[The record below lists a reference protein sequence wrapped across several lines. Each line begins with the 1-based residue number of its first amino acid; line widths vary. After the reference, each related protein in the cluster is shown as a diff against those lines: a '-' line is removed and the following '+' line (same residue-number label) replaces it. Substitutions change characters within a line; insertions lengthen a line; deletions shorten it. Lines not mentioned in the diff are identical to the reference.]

1 MGPLLVIDGNN
12 LLFQMF
18 YGMPSPVYSKSGKC
32 IHATIGFIS
41 FVLKQVRLLG
51 ADGVCVVFDSD
62 TSAERH
68 EILPEYKANRIDD
81 WDSMDENEIP
91 FSEEENIV
99 KCLRFLGIKPVYSVG
114 MEADDVIATAAK
126 RYGNCRDV
134 IISSFDSDFFQL
146 INDHVSVLRYRGKA
160 SVMWNRAYFLEKY
173 GFEPEH
179 YALWKSVVGDKSDNI
194 PGVPGIGEKRGAL
207 LMKEYALT
215 GKLKG
220 ECLTER
226 LRKSLSDNMDTVE
239 RNLKLI
245 KLSERTEV
253 VFDEP
258 EFSFDREKMALSNS
272 EVLSACAVFD

>member
-18 YGMPSPVYSKSGKC
+18 YGLPAPVYSKSGKS
-32 IHATIGFIS
+32 IHATIGFVS

-51 ADGVCVVFDSD
+51 AEGVCVVFDSD

-68 EILPEYKANRIDD
+68 EILPEYKANRPD
-81 WDSMDENEIP
+81 WNEKEESEIP

-99 KCLRFLGIKPVYSVG
+99 KCLRYLGIEPVYSVG
-114 MEADDVIATAAK
+114 MEADDVIATVAK
-126 RYGNCRDV
+126 RYSSERDV

-146 INDHVSVLRYRGKA
+146 IDDHVSVLRYRGKA
-160 SVMWNRAYFLEKY
+160 SVLWDKAYFREKY
-173 GFEPEH
+173 GFSPEH

-194 PGVPGIGEKRGAL
+194 PGVPGIGEKRGSVL
-207 LMKEYALT
+207 IREYAGT
-215 GKLKG
+215 GALKG

-226 LRKSLSDNMDTVE
+226 LRKSLCDNMETVE

-245 KLSERTEV
+245 RLSERMEV
-253 VFDEP
+253 TFSDP
-258 EFSFDREKMALSNS
+258 EFAFDHEKMALTNS
-272 EVLSACAVFD
+272 QVLSACSVFD

>member
-18 YGMPSPVYSKSGKC
+18 YGLPAPVYSKSGKS
-32 IHATIGFIS
+32 IHATIGFVS

-51 ADGVCVVFDSD
+51 AEGVCVVFDSD

-68 EILPEYKANRIDD
+68 EILPEYKANRPD
-81 WDSMDENEIP
+81 WNEKEESEIP

-99 KCLRFLGIKPVYSVG
+99 KCLRYLGIEPVYSVG
-114 MEADDVIATAAK
+114 MEADDVIATVAK
-126 RYGNCRDV
+126 RYSSERDV

-146 INDHVSVLRYRGKA
+146 IDDHVSVLRYRGKA
-160 SVMWNRAYFLEKY
+160 SVLWDKAYFREKY
-173 GFEPEH
+173 GFSPEH

-194 PGVPGIGEKRGAL
+194 PGVPGIGEKRGSV
-207 LMKEYALT
+207 LMREYAGT
-215 GKLKG
+215 GALKG

-226 LRKSLSDNMDTVE
+226 LRKSLCDNMETVE

-245 KLSERTEV
+245 RLSERMDVT
-253 VFDEP
+253 FSDP
-258 EFSFDREKMALSNS
+258 EFAFDHEKMALTNS
-272 EVLSACAVFD
+272 QVLSACSVFD

>member
-18 YGMPSPVYSKSGKC
+18 YGLPAPVYSKSGKS
-32 IHATIGFIS
+32 IHATIGFVS

-51 ADGVCVVFDSD
+51 AEGVCVVFDSD

-68 EILPEYKANRIDD
+68 EILPVYKANRPD
-81 WDSMDENEIP
+81 WNEKEESEIP

-99 KCLRFLGIKPVYSVG
+99 KCLRYLGIEPVYSVG
-114 MEADDVIATAAK
+114 MEADDVIATVAK
-126 RYGNCRDV
+126 RYSSERDV

-146 INDHVSVLRYRGKA
+146 IDDHVSVLRYRGKA
-160 SVMWNRAYFLEKY
+160 SVLWDKAYFREKY
-173 GFEPEH
+173 GFSPEH

-194 PGVPGIGEKRGAL
+194 PGVPGIGEKRGSV
-207 LMKEYALT
+207 LMREYAGT
-215 GKLKG
+215 GALKG

-226 LRKSLSDNMDTVE
+226 LRKNLSDNMETVE

-245 KLSERTEV
+245 RLSERMEV
-253 VFDEP
+253 TFSDP
-258 EFSFDREKMALSNS
+258 EFAFDHEKMALTNS
-272 EVLSACAVFD
+272 QVLSACSVFD

>member
-18 YGMPSPVYSKSGKC
+18 YGLPAPVYSKSGKS
-32 IHATIGFIS
+32 IHATIGFVS

-51 ADGVCVVFDSD
+51 AEGVCVVFDSD

-68 EILPEYKANRIDD
+68 EILPEYKANRPD
-81 WDSMDENEIP
+81 WNEKEESEIP

-99 KCLRFLGIKPVYSVG
+99 KCLRYLGIEPVYSVG
-114 MEADDVIATAAK
+114 MEADDVIATVAK
-126 RYGNCRDV
+126 RYSSERDV

-146 INDHVSVLRYRGKA
+146 IDDHVSVLRYRGKA
-160 SVMWNRAYFLEKY
+160 SVLWDKAYFREKY
-173 GFEPEH
+173 GFSPEH

-194 PGVPGIGEKRGAL
+194 PGVPGIGEKRGSV
-207 LMKEYALT
+207 LMREYAGT
-215 GKLKG
+215 GALKG

-226 LRKSLSDNMDTVE
+226 LRKSLSDNMETVE

-245 KLSERTEV
+245 RLSERREV
-253 VFDEP
+253 TFSDP
-258 EFSFDREKMALSNS
+258 EFAFDHEKMALTNS
-272 EVLSACAVFD
+272 QVLSAYSVFD

>member
-18 YGMPSPVYSKSGKC
+18 YGLPAPVYSKSGKS
-32 IHATIGFIS
+32 IHATIGFVS

-51 ADGVCVVFDSD
+51 AEGVCVVFDSD

-68 EILPEYKANRIDD
+68 EILPEYKANRPD
-81 WDSMDENEIP
+81 WNEKEESEIP

-99 KCLRFLGIKPVYSVG
+99 KCLRYLGIEPVYSVG
-114 MEADDVIATAAK
+114 MEADDVIATVAK
-126 RYGNCRDV
+126 RYSSERDV

-146 INDHVSVLRYRGKA
+146 IDDHVSVLRYRGKA
-160 SVMWNRAYFLEKY
+160 SVLWDKAYFREKY
-173 GFEPEH
+173 GFSPEH

-194 PGVPGIGEKRGAL
+194 PGVPGIGEKRGSV
-207 LMKEYALT
+207 LMREYAGT
-215 GKLKG
+215 GALKG

-226 LRKSLSDNMDTVE
+226 LRKSLCDNMETVE

-245 KLSERTEV
+245 RLSERRDVT
-253 VFDEP
+253 FSDP
-258 EFSFDREKMALSNS
+258 EFAFDHEKMALTNS
-272 EVLSACAVFD
+272 QVLSACSVFD

>member
-18 YGMPSPVYSKSGKC
+18 YGLPAPVYSKSGKS
-32 IHATIGFIS
+32 IHATIGFVS

-51 ADGVCVVFDSD
+51 ADGVSVVFDSD

-68 EILPEYKANRIDD
+68 EILPEYKANRPD
-81 WDSMDENEIP
+81 WNEEEESEIP

-99 KCLRFLGIKPVYSVG
+99 KCLRYLGIEPVYSVG
-114 MEADDVIATAAK
+114 MEADDVIATVAK
-126 RYGNCRDV
+126 RYSSERDV

-146 INDHVSVLRYRGKA
+146 IDDHVSVLRYRGKA
-160 SVMWNRAYFLEKY
+160 SVLWDKAYFREKY
-173 GFEPEH
+173 GFSPEH

-194 PGVPGIGEKRGAL
+194 PGVPGIGEKRGSV
-207 LMKEYALT
+207 LMREYAGT
-215 GKLKG
+215 GALKG

-226 LRKSLSDNMDTVE
+226 LRKSLSDNMETVE

-245 KLSERTEV
+245 RLSERMEV
-253 VFDEP
+253 TFSDP
-258 EFSFDREKMALSNS
+258 EFAFDHEKMALTNS
-272 EVLSACAVFD
+272 QVLSACSVFD

>member
-18 YGMPSPVYSKSGKC
+18 YGLPAPVYSKSGKS
-32 IHATIGFIS
+32 IHATIGFVS

-51 ADGVCVVFDSD
+51 AEGVCVVFDSD

-68 EILPEYKANRIDD
+68 EILPEYKSNRPD
-81 WDSMDENEIP
+81 WNEKEESEIP

-99 KCLRFLGIKPVYSVG
+99 KCLRYLGIEPVYSVG
-114 MEADDVIATAAK
+114 MEADDVIATVAK
-126 RYGNCRDV
+126 RYSSERDV

-146 INDHVSVLRYRGKA
+146 IDDHVSVLRYRGKA
-160 SVMWNRAYFLEKY
+160 SVLWDKAYFREKY
-173 GFEPEH
+173 GFSPEH

-194 PGVPGIGEKRGAL
+194 PGVPGIGEKRGSV
-207 LMKEYALT
+207 LMREYAGT
-215 GKLKG
+215 GALKG

-226 LRKSLSDNMDTVE
+226 LRKSLSDNMETVE

-245 KLSERTEV
+245 RLSERMEV
-253 VFDEP
+253 TFSDP
-258 EFSFDREKMALSNS
+258 EFAFDHEKMALTNS
-272 EVLSACAVFD
+272 QVLSACSVFD

>member
-18 YGMPSPVYSKSGKC
+18 YGLPAPVYSKRGKS
-32 IHATIGFIS
+32 IHATIGFVS

-51 ADGVCVVFDSD
+51 AEGVCVVFDSD

-68 EILPEYKANRIDD
+68 EILPEYKANRPD
-81 WDSMDENEIP
+81 WNEKEESEIP

-99 KCLRFLGIKPVYSVG
+99 KCLRYLGIEPVYSVG
-114 MEADDVIATAAK
+114 MEADDVIATVAK
-126 RYGNCRDV
+126 RYSSERDV

-146 INDHVSVLRYRGKA
+146 IDDHVSVLRYRGKA
-160 SVMWNRAYFLEKY
+160 SVLWDKAYFREKY
-173 GFEPEH
+173 GFSPEH

-194 PGVPGIGEKRGAL
+194 PGVPGIGEKRGFV
-207 LMKEYALT
+207 LMREYAGT
-215 GKLKG
+215 GALKG

-226 LRKSLSDNMDTVE
+226 LRKNLSDNMETVE

-245 KLSERTEV
+245 RLSERREV
-253 VFDEP
+253 TFSDP
-258 EFSFDREKMALSNS
+258 EFAFDHEKMALTNS
-272 EVLSACAVFD
+272 QVLSACSVFD

>member
-18 YGMPSPVYSKSGKC
+18 YGMPAPVYSKSGKS

-41 FVLKQVRLLG
+41 FVLKQVKLLG
-51 ADGVCVVFDSD
+51 AEGVCVVFDSD

-68 EILPEYKANRIDD
+68 ELLPQYKADRPD
-81 WDSMDENEIP
+81 WNEMDENEIP

-99 KCLRFLGIKPVYSVG
+99 RCLRYLGIEPVYSVG
-114 MEADDVIATAAK
+114 MEADDVIATIAK
-126 RYGNCRDV
+126 RYGSERDV

-160 SVMWNRAYFLEKY
+160 SVMWDKAYFSEKY
-173 GFEPEH
+173 GFSPEH

-194 PGVPGIGEKRGAL
+194 PGVPGIGEKRGSAL
-207 LMKEYALT
+207 MREYALT
-215 GKLKG
+215 GELKG

-226 LRKSLSDNMDTVE
+226 LRNSLSDNMETVE

-253 VFDEP
+253 VFDDP
-258 EFSFDREKMALSNS
+258 EFSFDRERMALSNS
-272 EVLSACAVFD
+272 EVLSACSVFD

>member
-18 YGMPSPVYSKSGKC
+18 YGLTAPVYSKSGKS
-32 IHATIGFIS
+32 IHATIGFVS

-51 ADGVCVVFDSD
+51 AEGVCVVFDSD

-68 EILPEYKANRIDD
+68 EILPEYKANRPD
-81 WDSMDENEIP
+81 WNEKEESEIP

-99 KCLRFLGIKPVYSVG
+99 KCLRYLGIEPVYSVG
-114 MEADDVIATAAK
+114 MEADDVIATVAK
-126 RYGNCRDV
+126 RYSSERDV

-146 INDHVSVLRYRGKA
+146 IDDHVSVLRYRGKA
-160 SVMWNRAYFLEKY
+160 SVLWDKAYFREKY
-173 GFEPEH
+173 GFSPEH

-194 PGVPGIGEKRGAL
+194 PGVPGIGEKRGSV
-207 LMKEYALT
+207 LMREYAGT
-215 GKLKG
+215 GALKG

-226 LRKSLSDNMDTVE
+226 LRKSLSDNMETVE

-245 KLSERTEV
+245 RLSERREV
-253 VFDEP
+253 TFSDP
-258 EFSFDREKMALSNS
+258 EFAFDHEKMALTNS
-272 EVLSACAVFD
+272 QVLSACSVFD

>member
-18 YGMPSPVYSKSGKC
+18 YGLPAPVYSKSGKS
-32 IHATIGFIS
+32 IHATIGFVS

-51 ADGVCVVFDSD
+51 AEGVCVVFDSD

-68 EILPEYKANRIDD
+68 EILPEYKANRPD
-81 WDSMDENEIP
+81 WNEKEESEIP

-99 KCLRFLGIKPVYSVG
+99 KCLRFLGIEPVYSVG
-114 MEADDVIATAAK
+114 MEADDVIATVAK
-126 RYGNCRDV
+126 RYSSERDV

-146 INDHVSVLRYRGKA
+146 IDDHVSVLRYRGKA
-160 SVMWNRAYFLEKY
+160 SVLWDKAYFREKY
-173 GFEPEH
+173 GFSPEH

-194 PGVPGIGEKRGAL
+194 PGVPGIGEKRGSV
-207 LMKEYALT
+207 LMREYAGT
-215 GKLKG
+215 GALKG

-226 LRKSLSDNMDTVE
+226 LRKSLCDNMETVE

-245 KLSERTEV
+245 RLSERMEV
-253 VFDEP
+253 TFSDP
-258 EFSFDREKMALSNS
+258 EFAFDHEKMALTNS
-272 EVLSACAVFD
+272 QVLSACSVFD

>member
-18 YGMPSPVYSKSGKC
+18 YGLPAPVYSKSGKS
-32 IHATIGFIS
+32 IHATIGFVS

-51 ADGVCVVFDSD
+51 AEGVCVVFDSD

-68 EILPEYKANRIDD
+68 EILPEYKANRPD
-81 WDSMDENEIP
+81 WNEKEESEIP

-99 KCLRFLGIKPVYSVG
+99 KCLRYLGIEPVYSVG
-114 MEADDVIATAAK
+114 MEADDVIATVAK
-126 RYGNCRDV
+126 RYSSERDV

-146 INDHVSVLRYRGKA
+146 IDDHVSVLRYRGKA
-160 SVMWNRAYFLEKY
+160 SVLWDKAYFREKY
-173 GFEPEH
+173 GFSPEH

-194 PGVPGIGEKRGAL
+194 PGVPGIGEKRGSV
-207 LMKEYALT
+207 LMREYAGT
-215 GKLKG
+215 GALKG

-226 LRKSLSDNMDTVE
+226 LRKSLCDNMETVE

-245 KLSERTEV
+245 RLSERREV
-253 VFDEP
+253 TFSDP
-258 EFSFDREKMALSNS
+258 EFAFDHEKMALTNS
-272 EVLSACAVFD
+272 QVLSACSVFD